1 MLETLKI
8 INEFLSNFVAIK
20 ELANSTEEKKYRS
33 KMLDITDKIEK
44 NLSQKKDDSV
54 LDIRPKFYM
63 ELSDDNFSVEKTG
76 DTTRLCIT
84 IELKNKGL
92 GTASDIE
99 FEPFIDN
106 TDKYFCGARMPIDK
120 YRLWAYFDRTNC
132 SVDEATTFVVAKDFI
147 NLENKIPPD
156 DVYFVL
162 KYKDAKQNTYRQ
174 LFKFSY
180 GEFGNNKPVFSLRQ
194 HDGDPF

>member
-8 INEFLSNFVAIK
+8 INEFLSNFTTIK
-20 ELANSTEEKKYRS
+20 ELANSTEEKKFRS
-33 KMLDITDKIEK
+33 KMLEITDKIEK
-44 NLSQKKDDSV
+44 NLSQEKDDSV

-63 ELSDDNFSVEKTG
+63 ELNDDNFSVQKTG
-76 DTTRLCIT
+76 DTTRLLIK

-106 TDKYFCGARMPIDK
+106 TDNFFFGIRIPIDEYK
-120 YRLWAYFDRTNC
+120 LWDYFNRTNC
-132 SVDEATTFVVAKDFI
+132 SVDESTNFTVSKDFI
-147 NLENKIPPD
+147 NLEDKIPAD
-156 DVYFVL
+156 DVYFIL
-162 KYKDAKQNTYRQ
+162 KFRDAKQNTYRQ

-180 GEFGNNKPVFSLRQ
+180 GEFGNNRPVFSIRQ
-194 HDGDPF
+194 LDGDPV